1 MMALF
6 SRLSQRRR
14 LNVVAGGYLTAAY
27 SKPVRGHW
35 GGRRKAPPIMK
46 RKYKK
51 LLSAWCH
58 EQIAALQAKG
68 ANEDLLTE
76 PAFADL
82 VLRNVLSKHQD
93 EIRADGDLAEAVFMA
108 FFEKASPSDFR
119 HLAAKDREK
128 GNHELAY
135 LFEMCADHRERGEI

>member
-1 MMALF
+1 MALF

-14 LNVVAGGYLTAAY
+14 LNVVAGGDLRAAY
-27 SKPVRGHW
+27 SKPVPGVV

-46 RKYKK
+46 RKYNK

-58 EQIAALQAKG
+58 EEIAALQTKG

-82 VLRNVLSKHQD
+82 ILRNVLSKHQN

>member
-1 MMALF
+1 
-6 SRLSQRRR
+6 
-14 LNVVAGGYLTAAY
+14 
-27 SKPVRGHW
+27 
-35 GGRRKAPPIMK
+35 MK
-46 RKYKK
+46 RKYNK

-58 EQIAALQAKG
+58 EEIAALQARG
-68 ANEDLLTE
+68 ADEDFLRE

-82 VLRNVLSKHQD
+82 VLRNVLSKHQND
-93 EIRADGDLAEAVFMA
+93 IRADGGLAEAVFMA

-135 LFEMCADHRERGEI
+135 LFELCADHRERGEI

>member
-1 MMALF
+1 
-6 SRLSQRRR
+6 
-14 LNVVAGGYLTAAY
+14 
-27 SKPVRGHW
+27 
-35 GGRRKAPPIMK
+35 MK
-46 RKYKK
+46 RKYNK

-58 EQIAALQAKG
+58 EEIAALQAKG

-82 VLRNVLSKHQD
+82 VLRNVLSKHQN
-93 EIRADGDLAEAVFMA
+93 EIRDDPGLAEAVLMA

-119 HLAAKDREK
+119 HLASKDREK

-135 LFEMCADHRERGEI
+135 LFEICADRRERGEI

>member
-1 MMALF
+1 MALF

-14 LNVVAGGYLTAAY
+14 LKVVAVGDLTAVH
-27 SKPVRGHW
+27 SKAGPGIIW
-35 GGRRKAPPIMK
+35 GSQGSSPIMK
-46 RKYKK
+46 RKYDK

-58 EQIAALQAKG
+58 EEIALLQARG
-68 ANEDLLTE
+68 ANEDFLRE

-82 VLRNVLSKHQD
+82 VLRNVLSKHQS
-93 EIRADGDLAEAVFMA
+93 EIRADGGLAEAVFMA

>member
-1 MMALF
+1 MALF
-6 SRLSQRRR
+6 SRLSQRCRPH
-14 LNVVAGGYLTAAY
+14 VVAGGDLTAAY
-27 SKPVRGHW
+27 SKPVRGVI
-35 GGRRKAPPIMK
+35 GGIGKLPIMK
-46 RKYKK
+46 RKYNK

-58 EQIAALQAKG
+58 EEIAALQAKG
-68 ANEDLLTE
+68 ANEDFLRE

-82 VLRNVLSKHQD
+82 VLRNVLSKHQN

>member
-1 MMALF
+1 
-6 SRLSQRRR
+6 
-14 LNVVAGGYLTAAY
+14 
-27 SKPVRGHW
+27 
-35 GGRRKAPPIMK
+35 MK
-46 RKYKK
+46 RKYNK

-58 EQIAALQAKG
+58 EEIAALQAKG
-68 ANEDLLTE
+68 AKEDFRTE

-82 VLRNVLSKHQD
+82 VLRNVLSKHQAEVRKD
-93 EIRADGDLAEAVFMA
+93 PDLAEAVFMA

-135 LFEMCADHRERGEI
+135 LFETCADRRERGEI

>member
-1 MMALF
+1 M
-6 SRLSQRRR
+6 
-14 LNVVAGGYLTAAY
+14 
-27 SKPVRGHW
+27 
-35 GGRRKAPPIMK
+35 MK
-46 RKYKK
+46 RKYNK

-58 EQIAALQAKG
+58 EEIAALQAIG
-68 ANEDLLTE
+68 ANDDFLKE

-82 VLRNVLSKHQD
+82 VLRNVLSKHQS
-93 EIRADGDLAEAVFMA
+93 EIRADGGLAEAVFMA

-128 GNHELAY
+128 GDHELAY

>member
-1 MMALF
+1 MALF

-14 LNVVAGGYLTAAY
+14 LNVVVVGDLTAAH
-27 SKPVRGHW
+27 SKAGPGSLGVTG
-35 GGRRKAPPIMK
+35 KLSMMK
-46 RKYKK
+46 RKYNK

-58 EQIAALQAKG
+58 EEIAALQAIG
-68 ANEDLLTE
+68 ANEDFLTE

-82 VLRNVLSKHQD
+82 VLRNVLSKHQS
-93 EIRADGDLAEAVFMA
+93 EIRADGGLAEAVFMA

-128 GNHELAY
+128 GDHELAY